1 MPKHEEKAFPQH
13 AGVFSGLF
21 EPDTPFYL
29 ALSALRAL
37 GKHAQS
43 LGQRVVT
50 NRLLGRVG

>member
-1 MPKHEEKAFPQH
+1 MPKHKEKAFPQH